1 MDDRHA
7 FRAIW
12 HDYDGGIYFITI
24 CSYQKY
30 QIFGYIEEQMF
41 HPSRLGELVNEHIQ
55 LIPEFNGDTKVLN
68 YVVMPNHIHMVLLMK
83 AEEKVVKRG
92 NPEDAAADAINRV
105 PTVHKM
111 GCLKPP
117 KHDVPVDD
125 FHHNSR
131 LAVIIGS
138 FKAGVTR
145 MARSRLVLSV
155 PCWQSRYHEHIIRD
169 RRSYENIMN
178 YIDNNVINWNLDCFN
193 PQ

>member
-7 FRAIW
+7 FRAKW

-24 CSYQKY
+24 CSYRKCR
-30 QIFGYIEEQMF
+30 IFGDIEEQMF
-41 HPSRLGELVNEHIQ
+41 HSSRLGELVNEHIQ
-55 LIPEFNGDTKVLN
+55 RIPEFNGDAEVLN
-68 YVVMPNHIHMVLLMK
+68 YVVMPNHIHMVLLVK
-83 AEEKVVKRG
+83 EEKRG
-92 NPEDAAADAINRV
+92 NTAADAINRV

-131 LAVIIGS
+131 LAVIIGL

-145 MARSRLVLSV
+145 MARSRLALSV